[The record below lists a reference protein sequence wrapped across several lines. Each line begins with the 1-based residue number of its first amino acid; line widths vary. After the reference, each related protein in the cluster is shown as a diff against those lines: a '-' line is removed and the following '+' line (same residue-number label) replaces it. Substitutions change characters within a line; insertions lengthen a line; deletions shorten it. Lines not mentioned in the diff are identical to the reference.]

1 MKPEFIPLNGYRLF
15 DTDTMMERAKAF
27 YNLAK
32 LRRTVRDYS
41 EKPVCRN
48 VIDDCI
54 RAAGTAPSGANMQPW
69 HFAVAE
75 RGEIRSQLRE
85 AAEREEQEF
94 YESKAPQEWLD
105 ALAPLGTDSNKPFL
119 ETAPYLIG
127 IFVQNFGILPDG
139 RRVKHYYAT
148 ESVGIA
154 TGIMISALH
163 HAGLATLTHTP
174 SPMGFLNQIFQRPKN
189 ERPFLL
195 LVTGQPDENALVPK
209 IERQPLENIC
219 STVR

>member
-1 MKPEFIPLNGYRLF
+1 MKPEFVPLNGYRLF
-15 DTDTMMERAKAF
+15 DTDTMMERAKTF
-27 YNLAK
+27 YNHAK

-41 EKPVCRN
+41 EKPVSRN

-75 RGEIRSQLRE
+75 PGEIRRQLRD

-105 ALAPLGTDSNKPFL
+105 ALTPLGTDSNKPFL

-154 TGIMISALH
+154 TGILISALH

-174 SPMGFLNQIFQRPKN
+174 SPMRFLNQIFQRPKN

-209 IERQPLENIC
+209 IERLPLENIC

>member
-1 MKPEFIPLNGYRLF
+1 MKPEFVPLNGYRLF

-27 YNLAK
+27 YNHAR
-32 LRRTVRDYS
+32 LRRTVRDFS
-41 EKPVCRN
+41 EKPICRN

-75 RGEIRSQLRE
+75 QGEIRRQLRE

-105 ALAPLGTDSNKPFL
+105 ALTSLGTDSNKPFL

-148 ESVGIA
+148 ESVSY
-154 TGIMISALH
+154 THL
-163 HAGLATLTHTP
+163 TLPT
-174 SPMGFLNQIFQRPKN
+174 I
-189 ERPFLL
+189 L
-195 LVTGQPDENALVPK
+195 LV
-209 IERQPLENIC
+209 
-219 STVR
+219 

>member
-1 MKPEFIPLNGYRLF
+1 MKPEFVPLNGYRLF
-15 DTDTMMERAKAF
+15 DTDTMMERAKTF
-27 YNLAK
+27 YNHAK

-41 EKPVCRN
+41 EKPVSRN

-75 RGEIRSQLRE
+75 PGEIRRQLRE

-105 ALAPLGTDSNKPFL
+105 ALTPLGTDSNKPFL

-154 TGIMISALH
+154 TGILISALH

-174 SPMGFLNQIFQRPKN
+174 SPMRFLNQIFQRPKN

-209 IERQPLENIC
+209 IERLPLENIC

>member
-1 MKPEFIPLNGYRLF
+1 
-15 DTDTMMERAKAF
+15 MERAKTF
-27 YNLAK
+27 YNHAK

-41 EKPVCRN
+41 EKPVSRN

-75 RGEIRSQLRE
+75 PGEIRRQLRE

-105 ALAPLGTDSNKPFL
+105 ALTPLGTDSNKPFL

-154 TGIMISALH
+154 TGILISALH

-174 SPMGFLNQIFQRPKN
+174 SPMRFLNQIFQRPKN

-209 IERQPLENIC
+209 IERLPLENIC

>member
-75 RGEIRSQLRE
+75 RGEIRRQLRE

-94 YESKAPQEWLD
+94 YE
-105 ALAPLGTDSNKPFL
+105 
-119 ETAPYLIG
+119 
-127 IFVQNFGILPDG
+127 
-139 RRVKHYYAT
+139 
-148 ESVGIA
+148 
-154 TGIMISALH
+154 
-163 HAGLATLTHTP
+163 
-174 SPMGFLNQIFQRPKN
+174 
-189 ERPFLL
+189 
-195 LVTGQPDENALVPK
+195 
-209 IERQPLENIC
+209 
-219 STVR
+219 

>member
-1 MKPEFIPLNGYRLF
+1 MKPEFVPLNGYRLF
-15 DTDTMMERAKAF
+15 DTDTMMERAKTF
-27 YNLAK
+27 YNHAK

-41 EKPVCRN
+41 EKPVSRN

-75 RGEIRSQLRE
+75 PGEIRRQLRE

-105 ALAPLGTDSNKPFL
+105 ALTPLGTASNKPFL

-154 TGIMISALH
+154 TGILISALH

-174 SPMGFLNQIFQRPKN
+174 SPMRFLNQIFQRPKN

-209 IERQPLENIC
+209 IERLPLENIC